1 MENKVK
7 SVKAELGNAVKAV
20 MFAALAPVVVL
31 GGATEPVG
39 FKEQCQKQLWVT
51 YRSFN
56 KEFERT
62 AQFAAMGITNR
73 CFFAANTINGL
84 AKPYCE
90 YPLIWKGF
98 KDYDWSAL
106 DAQAEDLVKASPN
119 ARFMVLIDLGPR
131 TSSGSTPSPTSPTP
145 A

>member
-7 SVKAELGNAVKAV
+7 SALAELQSAVKAV
-20 MFAALAPVVVL
+20 MFASLAPVVVL

-62 AQFAAMGITNR
+62 GQFAAMGITNR
-73 CFFAANTINGL
+73 CFFAANTINGGG
-84 AKPYCE
+84 APYCE

-98 KDYDWSAL
+98 KQYDWSAL

-119 ARFMVLIDLGPR
+119 A
-131 TSSGSTPSPTSPTP
+131 S
-145 A
+145 